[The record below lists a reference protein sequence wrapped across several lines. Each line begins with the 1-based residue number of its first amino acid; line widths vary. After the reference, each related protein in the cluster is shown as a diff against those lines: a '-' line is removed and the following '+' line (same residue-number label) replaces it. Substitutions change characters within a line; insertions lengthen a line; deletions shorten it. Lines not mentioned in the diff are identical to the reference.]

1 MEKSYG
7 LSSGKFEF
15 IGTSFM
21 LALDHYVTLC
31 LLAKRLNP
39 EKLLFRPPVPP
50 PEITL
55 SA

>member
-1 MEKSYG
+1 MEESYG
-7 LSSGKFEF
+7 LSSGKLEF

-31 LLAKRLNP
+31 SVATRVNP

-50 PEITL
+50 PEIAL